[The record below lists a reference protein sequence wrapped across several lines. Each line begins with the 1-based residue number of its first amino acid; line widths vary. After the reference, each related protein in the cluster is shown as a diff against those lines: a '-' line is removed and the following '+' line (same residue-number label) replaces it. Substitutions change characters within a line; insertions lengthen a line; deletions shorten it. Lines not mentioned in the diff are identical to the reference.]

1 MALCLM
7 LSGALLVWA
16 ALHPFTTYPVSLVFL
31 RLLSIGTRT
40 RTRNPQ
46 ASEHAGSLESG
57 GGESGEH
64 ETNALRPRDVAIC
77 MCAYNEEKV
86 IEAKIENLLAL
97 KRMYPGLEIY
107 VYVDGASDRTAELA
121 SAYEHKITLVIGRER
136 RGKTHGMNRLVALV
150 DKPIIMFTDATV
162 TVDARAPE
170 RVVSYFADPGV
181 GCVCGQLNYTNA
193 GASVTAYTGSAY
205 WKLEESI
212 KRLESDTGTAVGAD
226 GSLFAVR
233 RELHRPPPD
242 DIIDDMYVSMM
253 VFCEGHR
260 VVQAHDVIAFE
271 ESVTAE
277 SEEFA
282 RKVRIGCQAFNVHR
296 LLWNRIR
303 HLDALSLY
311 KYVSHKW
318 MRWLTIYFLSSGLF
332 LFELG
337 LVASDRTLTAAVLGA
352 IGIACLVLGHLS
364 RTGPFAQGWDI
375 LSAFAGTGLGVWRSM
390 QGERFQTWT
399 PATSIR
405 NRLPTTTPGGE

>member
-7 LSGALLVWA
+7 LSGALLVWG
-16 ALHPFTTYPVSLVFL
+16 ALHPFSTYPVSLVLL
-31 RLLSIGTRT
+31 RMLSISTRVRT
-40 RTRNPQ
+40 RSANEGRAAANVKAPT
-46 ASEHAGSLESG
+46 S
-57 GGESGEH
+57 
-64 ETNALRPRDVAIC
+64 RDVAIC
-77 MCAYNEEKV
+77 MCAYNEERV
-86 IEAKIENLLAL
+86 IESKLENLLAL
-97 KRMYPGLEIY
+97 KRMYEGLEVY

-121 SAYEHKITLVIGRER
+121 RAYEHDITLVVGRER

-150 DKPIIMFTDATV
+150 EKPIIMFTDATV

-170 RVVSYFADPGV
+170 RLVRYFADPEV

-233 RELHRPPPD
+233 RELHRAPPD

-253 VFCEGHR
+253 VFCEGWR
-260 VVQAHDVIAFE
+260 VVQADDVVAFE

-282 RKVRIGCQAFNVHR
+282 RKVRIACQAFNVHR
-296 LLWNRIR
+296 LLWSRIR
-303 HLDALSLY
+303 RLDALSLY

-337 LVASDRTLTAAVLGA
+337 LVAADHMLTAAILGA

-390 QGERFQTWT
+390 QGERFQTWQ
-399 PATSIR
+399 PAASIR
-405 NRLPTTTPGGE
+405 NRLPTTTPGE